1 MAARRRLDRIG
12 LKISLEQWQ
21 RLGRAEH
28 LAICYMPANTFDE
41 CDALREVIVET
52 VKSRSGSEPK
62 ELAEEVRRAA
72 NPPPF
77 PPSLLVSRSKAAGF
91 ALSEQV
97 WQSLD
102 EDERYALMKLGN
114 QKAVSHN
121 LQLALAELIK

>member
-1 MAARRRLDRIG
+1 
-12 LKISLEQWQ
+12 
-21 RLGRAEH
+21 
-28 LAICYMPANTFDE
+28 MPANTFDE
-41 CDALREVIVET
+41 YDALREVIVET